1 MALESLLPQV
11 GAKFLNDV
19 AGQEL
24 IASLI
29 AGIGEGNHNI
39 VAISDLLGELLSRA
53 RVEMNEEAGLVV
65 TTGLSKKERRRLE
78 KIAVLGESGTCA
90 IHTCFQEHFD

>member
-1 MALESLLPQV
+1 VALESLLPQV
-11 GAKFLNDV
+11 GAKFLIDI
-19 AGQEL
+19 AGEEL

-39 VAISDLLGELLSRA
+39 VAISDLLGELLSRV

-78 KIAVLGESGTCA
+78 KTAVHGESGTC
-90 IHTCFQEHFD
+90 TTYLLPRTFD